1 MKNAQTTT
9 RHLRSARRSRGF
21 TLIEIIVSLM
31 IFSLVVVVAL
41 AALVKII
48 DANKR
53 AQTIQDAVVNMSFTM
68 DSMTRELRTGSDYY
82 CRIVSPG
89 TDLSVTSLSAQSVS
103 GCSSVGGTGGGGVG
117 FAFLSSRSTSGC
129 RLITAYEVVPNMTGT
144 GGTWSGTFAFNKA
157 EQTSCNQSLAFSPI
171 IDSASVSLT
180 NYYLQIADTTFPLLF
195 LKLDGI
201 AGTKETVKT
210 TFTLQTAA
218 SPRQP

>member
-103 GCSSVGGTGGGGVG
+103 GCSSVGGTGGACGEPGDAWERGVERVAGGP
-117 FAFLSSRSTSGC
+117 S
-129 RLITAYEVVPNMTGT
+129 
-144 GGTWSGTFAFNKA
+144 
-157 EQTSCNQSLAFSPI
+157 Q
-171 IDSASVSLT
+171 
-180 NYYLQIADTTFPLLF
+180 
-195 LKLDGI
+195 
-201 AGTKETVKT
+201 
-210 TFTLQTAA
+210 
-218 SPRQP
+218 